1 MSDSSGSRVLY
12 VDCRVDVAAW
22 KGLDAF
28 ECDDAEVRIEGD
40 QVVVSY
46 FDEEGMVVMEGR
58 MEGQGAWS
66 LMARS
71 RPWRAFLAPMGDPP
85 GVFVGEIDEHG
96 EVTDWKLSL
105 GPSPSRD

>member
-46 FDEEGMVVMEGR
+46 FDEEGMGR
-58 MEGQGAWS
+58 G
-66 LMARS
+66 R
-71 RPWRAFLAPMGDPP
+71 
-85 GVFVGEIDEHG
+85 
-96 EVTDWKLSL
+96 
-105 GPSPSRD
+105 